1 MLWAWFSTSKI
12 INELFDKLCWGKFIH
27 MYKYILY
34 IMSIFLVQKYFL
46 RDQRLVSK
54 AEYKA
59 IKRQYK
65 TRFYDFR
72 IGIHFQDA
80 KKKIF

>member
-1 MLWAWFSTSKI
+1 MNCL
-12 INELFDKLCWGKFIH
+12 INCVGGKFIH

-46 RDQRLVSK
+46 RDQTSVSK

-59 IKRQYK
+59 IKRQHK

>member
-1 MLWAWFSTSKI
+1 
-12 INELFDKLCWGKFIH
+12 

-34 IMSIFLVQKYFL
+34 IMSICLVQKYFL

-54 AEYKA
+54 AECKA

-65 TRFYDFR
+65 TRFYDLR
-72 IGIHFQDA
+72 IGINF
-80 KKKIF
+80 KVLNKENILIKTRF